1 MLTNEYPYP
10 LFLELVSIHP
20 LTEFEELYF
29 VDLLEHSLSLSV
41 AEKKRVVDA
50 VPTLSQFQINE
61 LVKVFEDER
70 EEFKKLFA
78 KEGDTI
84 RELIDKAKEGW
95 IQLHGIYL
103 QEKQERERTDT
114 DTAQID
120 DIKKSLGI

>member
-1 MLTNEYPYP
+1 MQAHEYPYP

-84 RELIDKAKEGW
+84 RELIEKTKEGW
-95 IQLHGIYL
+95 VQLHGIYL
-103 QEKQERERTDT
+103 QEKQERERTDS
-114 DTAQID
+114 DSAQID
-120 DIKKSLGI
+120 DIKKSLGL